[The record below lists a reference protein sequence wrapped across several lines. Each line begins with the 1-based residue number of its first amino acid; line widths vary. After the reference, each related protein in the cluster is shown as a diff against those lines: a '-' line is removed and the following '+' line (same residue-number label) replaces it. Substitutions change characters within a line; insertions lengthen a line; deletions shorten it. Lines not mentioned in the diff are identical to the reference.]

1 MITAVAVAIS
11 AQAGPFGQPAKAVA
25 VGATAIGFGADV
37 VEQFAKPN
45 VGQTVAN
52 LIGFGVGV
60 TIEPLPGGKIV
71 APLSNEIIGAVKNSS
86 TVQNISTRINE
97 FLNSSNEAVKK

>member
-11 AQAGPFGQPAKAVA
+11 AQAGPFGQQAKAVA

-45 VGQTVAN
+45 VGQTVVN
-52 LIGFGVGV
+52 LSGSGVGAAMEA
-60 TIEPLPGGKIV
+60 IPSGKVV
-71 APLSNEIIGAVKNSS
+71 APITNELIEELTLRSTNFDSATIG
-86 TVQNISTRINE
+86 
-97 FLNSSNEAVKK
+97 